1 MPDRL
6 PRRRRI
12 LIAVFVV
19 GLAVLLVRWG
29 AERSKGSTVTLAPSD
44 LMACASEATPGDD
57 GISITEEGATA
68 LASDVAAEEK
78 AAEGSLWHVYVASAF
93 AGTTDFALSVGSYSV
108 TVDYE
113 ASGADGSCNFYD
125 GWASDVVGDDAILS
139 TANMSCTFEATAS
152 KDQSSAKIYFYSN
165 GGAMTVRSVTITPTN
180 AWADGRLLE
189 GIVLWCAICY
199 AAGLVSRAL
208 RRPALDLGGR
218 RVLVI
223 LVATTLFACLSLCVD
238 TILVSQDMSF
248 HLMRIEGIYH
258 GLLAGQFPVR
268 VYPDL
273 VNGNGYASGI
283 MYGDVLLY
291 FPALLR
297 ICGLSL
303 QMAYKAFVV
312 AMTAFTCLICYWCLK
327 RMFGSRRIATFGSA
341 VFLLAPYR
349 LTDVFVRAAVGEY
362 CALAF
367 MPLVVYGFWHILT
380 ADTER
385 RSYRWAFMPLAL
397 GLSGLVLTHIL
408 SLEMV
413 GLFLV
418 VAAVVFCRRTFRW
431 PRLREYLKAIGLSVL
446 WCLWFLVPFMTY
458 LLEGVC
464 GVGEKANTFD
474 LHNSAAFLAQI
485 AAVVS
490 PVTGISQSLAAG
502 TSGEMPLSVGIVLL
516 VLAAT
521 FVLVAVNVDLVRANR
536 RLAAV
541 GVTCCSLGL
550 VALWL
555 SSDLFPWDLV
565 ADIQPLS
572 RLLGALQFSWRFLAP
587 ATVLL
592 LMGGM
597 AALALLWRSKPTWA
611 HGLVVGLATIAVVSA
626 GFTYNSLL
634 QVETYKSVSSG
645 AALDTLYDNIMWG
658 EYLPAGTAW
667 GVTWGHT
674 EPVYDEGLAATS
686 YDRTDA
692 ATTLSVSND
701 SDSDEEV
708 TLPLLAYPGYVATD
722 VETGQELTVS
732 RGVDNELAVTIPAGW
747 SGTFTVRFEGL
758 WFWHVA
764 DAVSGAGI
772 ALTILAMVRA
782 RRREKGASTGVGTR
796 HKLLNTVSA
805 PRVHAVP

>member
-6 PRRRRI
+6 PRRRLI
-12 LIAVFVV
+12 LIAVFVA
-19 GLAVLLVRWG
+19 GLVVLLVRWG
-29 AERSKGSTVTLAPSD
+29 TERGEGSTVTLAPSD
-44 LMACASEATPGDD
+44 LTSYTSEATPGDD
-57 GISITEEGATA
+57 GISITADGAA
-68 LASDVAAEEK
+68 AFANDVAAKEK
-78 AAEGSLWHVYVASAF
+78 AAESSLWHVDVASAF
-93 AGTTDFALSVGSYSV
+93 AGTNDFALSVGSYSV

-113 ASGADGSCNFYD
+113 ASGADGSCDFYN
-125 GWASDVVGDDAILS
+125 GWASDVVGDDAVLS
-139 TANMSCTFEATAS
+139 TANTSCTFEATAS

-165 GGAMTVRSVTITPTN
+165 GGAMTVHDVTITPTN
-180 AWADGRLLE
+180 GWADGRLLE

-199 AAGLVSRAL
+199 AAGLVSHAL
-208 RRPALDLGGR
+208 RRPTLDLGGR
-218 RVLVI
+218 RALVI
-223 LVATTLFACLSLCVD
+223 LAATTLFACLPLCVD

-268 VYPDL
+268 VYPNL
-273 VNGNGYASGI
+273 SNGNGYASGI

-367 MPLVVYGFWHILT
+367 MPLVIYGFWHILT
-380 ADTER
+380 ADTEK

-397 GLSGLVLTHIL
+397 GLSGLVLTHVL
-408 SLEMV
+408 SLGMV

-418 VAAVVFCRRTFRW
+418 IAALVFFRRAFRW

-464 GVGEKANTFD
+464 GVGENASAFD
-474 LHNSAAFLAQI
+474 LHDSASFVAQI

-502 TSGEMPLSVGIVLL
+502 TSGEMPLGVGIVLL

-521 FVLVAVNVDLVRANR
+521 FVLVAVDVDLVRANR

-541 GVTCCSLGL
+541 GATCCSLGL
-550 VALWL
+550 AALWL

-572 RLLGALQFSWRFLAP
+572 QLLGALQFSWRFLAP
-587 ATVLL
+587 AAALL

-597 AALALLWRSKPTWA
+597 AALALLWRSKPAWA
-611 HGLVVGLATIAVVSA
+611 HGLVVGLATIAVISA
-626 GFTYNSLL
+626 GFTYNSLI
-634 QVETYKSVSSG
+634 QDKTYESVLSG
-645 AALDTLYDNIMWG
+645 ATLNTAYDNIMWG

-674 EPVYDEGLAATS
+674 EPSYDEGLVATS

-692 ATTLSVSND
+692 ATTLSISNGTD
-701 SDSDEEV
+701 SDKDV

-722 VETGQELTVS
+722 TGTGQGLAVS
-732 RGVDNELAVTIPAGW
+732 RGTDNELAVTIPAGW

-758 WFWHVA
+758 WFWHVT
-764 DAVSGAGI
+764 DVVSGVGI

-782 RRREKGASTGVGTR
+782 RRRRKDASTGVGMHRT
-796 HKLLNTVSA
+796 TC
-805 PRVHAVP
+805 